1 MSLLRKSI
9 EAAADEAGWA
19 GMGAVGQPI
28 SKQASFDSRNYG
40 YTKLSGLFQAI
51 GLFELRT
58 HGKGLQVRDK
68 RTPQP

>member
-1 MSLLRKSI
+1 
-9 EAAADEAGWA
+9 
-19 GMGAVGQPI
+19 MGAVGQPI